1 MDDKRI
7 IESAEVVQTNM
18 ANADLIYGYDK
29 FANQRGGHGFAA
41 EKANHLYD
49 LLTGNEAKIVGD
61 DNAKNGADRLVNGIE
76 IQSKYCK
83 TGSKCIAECFD
94 ETGKMR
100 YTIENGTKPM
110 QIEVPSDL
118 YDSAVQAMEDRIKK
132 GQVPGVTDP
141 AEAKNIVR
149 KGNFTYQQAQKIA
162 KAGTIESITFD
173 SVNGVIIATNALG
186 ISALITFGMC
196 IWNNES
202 FDSALSKALSS
213 GMKVGGTAF
222 LTSVI
227 ASQLTRTSINTSLK
241 AGADA
246 FLEKIG
252 PKASSELTTLLCGT
266 GNNIY
271 GEVVL
276 NNAAKVIS
284 TNILTGIVSFAVLS
298 SFDVADLFR
307 DRISGKQLFKNM
319 TVSMAGMIGMYL
331 GYASATALIEAVSLG
346 FGTAIIPFISSMF
359 MGVTAFKGTNQI
371 MSKFIEDDA
380 DEMVAIIQIVFKDLS
395 KEYMITSAEADS
407 IMKKIESNLD
417 GKILKIMYASQ
428 DRKQF
433 AYNLLIELFLIEVK
447 NRKRISIP
455 DSNQMARVMQRNL
468 DSISDFSS
476 KVQMWKENHVDST
489 CEAMCIIDPKY
500 EYGHDIISEL
510 DLPKSK
516 IPYVIFGAIDKQTKK
531 LNRHSFV
538 DVAI

>member
-1 MDDKRI
+1 MSNNKTL
-7 IESAEVVQTNM
+7 ETVEVVQANM
-18 ANADLIYGYDK
+18 TNADLIYGYDK

-61 DNAKNGADRLVNGIE
+61 NNAKNGADRLVNGIE

-141 AEAKNIVR
+141 SEAKNIVR
-149 KGNFTYQQAQKIA
+149 KGHFTYQQAQRIA

-173 SVNGVIIATNALG
+173 SVNGIIIAANAMG

-202 FDSALSKALSS
+202 LDSALNKALVS

-222 LTSVI
+222 LTSII
-227 ASQLTRTSINTSLK
+227 ASQLTRTLVNTSLK
-241 AGADA
+241 TGVDA

-252 PKASSELTTLLCGT
+252 PKASAELTTLLCGT
-266 GNNIY
+266 GKNIY

-276 NNAAKVIS
+276 NNVSKVIS

-319 TVSMAGMIGMYL
+319 TVSMSGMIGMYL
-331 GYASATALIEAVSLG
+331 GYASATALVEAISLG

-359 MGVTAFKGTNQI
+359 MGATASKGTNQI
-371 MSKFIEDDA
+371 MRKFIEDDA
-380 DEMVAIIQIVFKDLS
+380 DKMVAIIQVVFKDLS
-395 KEYMITSAEADS
+395 DEYMITPAEADN
-407 IMKKIESNLD
+407 IMKKIEKSLD

-455 DSNQMARVMQRNL
+455 DSNQMARVMQSSL
-468 DSISDFSS
+468 EAVSDFSRS
-476 KVQMWKENHVDST
+476 VQIWKNNHVDST
-489 CEAMCIIDPKY
+489 SEAMCIIDPRY
-500 EYGHDIISEL
+500 EHEILSSIE
-510 DLPKSK
+510 LPKTK
-516 IPYVIFGAIDKQTKK
+516 APYIIFGTIDKQTKK
-531 LNRHSFV
+531 LKRHSFV
-538 DVAI
+538 NVTI

>member
-1 MDDKRI
+1 MDDKKI
-7 IESAEVVQTNM
+7 IESAEVVQANM

-49 LLTGNEAKIVGD
+49 LLTGNEAKIIGD

-118 YDSAVQAMEDRIKK
+118 YDSAVQAMEDRIRK

-141 AEAKNIVR
+141 SEAKNIVR
-149 KGNFTYQQAQKIA
+149 KGHFTYQQAQRIA

-173 SVNGVIIATNALG
+173 SVNGVIIAANALG

-359 MGVTAFKGTNQI
+359 MGATASKGTNQI

-380 DEMVAIIQIVFKDLS
+380 DEMVAIIQIVFKDLCE
-395 KEYMITSAEADS
+395 EYMITSAEADN

-447 NRKRISIP
+447 NRKRITIP
-455 DSNQMARVMQRNL
+455 DSNQMAKVMQRNL
-468 DSISDFSS
+468 ESISDFSS
-476 KVQMWKENHVDST
+476 KVQLWKENHVDST
-489 CEAMCIIDPKY
+489 CEAMCIIDPR
-500 EYGHDIISEL
+500 YGHDIISGL
-510 DLPKSK
+510 DLPKTK
-516 IPYVIFGAIDKQTKK
+516 TPYVIFGAIDKQTKK
-531 LNRHSFV
+531 LKRHSFV

>member
-1 MDDKRI
+1 MSDSKTS
-7 IESAEVVQTNM
+7 ETAEIVQSNIV
-18 ANADLIYGYDK
+18 NAKLIYGYDK
-29 FANQRGGHGFAA
+29 FSNQRGGHGFAA

-49 LLTGNEAKIVGD
+49 LLTGNEAEIVGD
-61 DNAKNGADRLVNGIE
+61 NNAKNGADRLVNGIE

-132 GQVPGVTDP
+132 GQVPGITDP
-141 AEAKNIVR
+141 SEAKNIVR
-149 KGNFTYQQAQKIA
+149 KGHFTYRQAQRIA

-173 SVNGVIIATNALG
+173 SVNGVIIAANALG

-227 ASQLTRTSINTSLK
+227 ASQLTKTSINTSLK

-266 GNNIY
+266 SKNIY
-271 GEVVL
+271 GEIVL
-276 NNAAKVIS
+276 NNASKVIS
-284 TNILTGIVSFAVLS
+284 TNILTGIVSFTILS
-298 SFDVADLFR
+298 SFDVTDLFR

-319 TVSMAGMIGMYL
+319 TVSMARTIGMYL
-331 GYASATALIEAVSLG
+331 GYTSAAALIDAVSLG
-346 FGTAIIPFISSMF
+346 FGKAIIPIISSMF
-359 MGVTAFKGTNQI
+359 VGDNVSKGTNKI
-371 MSKFIEDDA
+371 MNKFIEDDA

-395 KEYMITSAEADS
+395 EEYMITSAEADN
-407 IMKKIESNLD
+407 IMKKIESNLN

-433 AYNLLIELFLIEVK
+433 AYKLLIELFLIEVK

-455 DSNQMARVMQRNL
+455 DSNQMANVMQRNL
-468 DSISDFSS
+468 ESISDFSS
-476 KVQMWKENHVDST
+476 KVQLWKGNHVDST
-489 CEAMCIIDPKY
+489 CEAMCIIDPR
-500 EYGHDIISEL
+500 YGHDIISEL
-510 DLPKSK
+510 DLPKTK
-516 IPYVIFGAIDKQTKK
+516 TPYVIFGAIDKQTKK
-531 LNRHSFV
+531 LKRHSFV

>member
-7 IESAEVVQTNM
+7 IESTEVVQTNM

-100 YTIENGTKPM
+100 YTIENGAKPM

-118 YDSAVQAMEDRIKK
+118 YDSALQAMEDRIRK
-132 GQVPGVTDP
+132 GQVPGVTDS
-141 AEAKNIVR
+141 ADAKNIVR
-149 KGNFTYQQAQKIA
+149 KGHFTYQQAQKIA

-252 PKASSELTTLLCGT
+252 SKVSSELTTLLCGT

-359 MGVTAFKGTNQI
+359 MGVTASKGTNQI

-395 KEYMITSAEADS
+395 EEYMITSAEADS

-468 DSISDFSS
+468 DSINDFLN
-476 KVQMWKENHVDST
+476 KVQLWKENHVDSS
-489 CEAMCIIDPKY
+489 CEAMCIINPR
-500 EYGHDIISEL
+500 YGHDVISGL
-510 DLPKSK
+510 DLPKAK
-516 IPYVIFGAIDKQTKK
+516 TPYVIFGAIDKQTKK
-531 LNRHSFV
+531 LKRHSFV
-538 DVAI
+538 DVVI

>member
-1 MDDKRI
+1 MNNNKALDT
-7 IESAEVVQTNM
+7 AEVVQSNM
-18 ANADLIYGYDK
+18 VNADLIYGYDK
-29 FANQRGGHGFAA
+29 FSNQRGGHGFAA

-49 LLTGNEAKIVGD
+49 LLTGNEAEIVGD
-61 DNAKNGADRLVNGIE
+61 NNAKNGADRLVNGIE

-83 TGSKCIAECFD
+83 SGSKCIAECFD

-141 AEAKNIVR
+141 SEAKNIVR
-149 KGNFTYQQAQKIA
+149 KGHFTYQQAQRIA

-173 SVNGVIIATNALG
+173 SVNGIIIAANAMG

-202 FDSALSKALSS
+202 LDSALNKALVS

-222 LTSVI
+222 LTSII
-227 ASQLTRTSINTSLK
+227 ASQLTRTLVNTSLK

-246 FLEKIG
+246 FLKKIG
-252 PKASSELTTLLCGT
+252 PKASAELTTLLCGT
-266 GNNIY
+266 GKNIY

-276 NNAAKVIS
+276 NNASKVIS

-307 DRISGKQLFKNM
+307 DRISGNQLFKNM
-319 TVSMAGMIGMYL
+319 TVSMSGMIGMYL
-331 GYASATALIEAVSLG
+331 GYASATSLIKAISLG
-346 FGTAIIPFISSMF
+346 FGKAIIPFISSMF
-359 MGVTAFKGTNQI
+359 MGATASKGTNKI

-380 DEMVAIIQIVFKDLS
+380 DKMVAIIQVVFKDLS
-395 KEYMITSAEADS
+395 DEYMITPAEADN
-407 IMKKIESNLD
+407 IMKKIEKSLD

-455 DSNQMARVMQRNL
+455 DSNQMARVMQSSL
-468 DSISDFSS
+468 ESISDFSRS
-476 KVQMWKENHVDST
+476 VQIWKNNYVDLTS
-489 CEAMCIIDPKY
+489 EAMCIIDPRY
-500 EYGHDIISEL
+500 EHEILLGIE
-510 DLPKSK
+510 LPKIKSS
-516 IPYVIFGAIDKQTKK
+516 YVIFGTIDKQTKK
-531 LNRHSFV
+531 LKRHSFV
-538 DVAI
+538 NVTI